1 MDSKI
6 IKFIIFIF
14 FISFKAYAVEFNGKF
29 TQGHFILG
37 KTDPEAKIIIDKK
50 KVKVSKNGYFAF
62 GIGKDRKLDI
72 TITENNNKI
81 VKKLK
86 RENTIFKKLMAY
98 LKKKLR
104 HLKSFT

>member
-50 KVKVSKNGYFAF
+50 KLKFQKMVILLLVLVK
-62 GIGKDRKLDI
+62 I
-72 TITENNNKI
+72 EN
-81 VKKLK
+81 L
-86 RENTIFKKLMAY
+86 TL
-98 LKKKLR
+98 L
-104 HLKSFT
+104 

>member
-37 KTDPEAKIIIDKK
+37 KTDPKAKIIIDKK

-72 TITENNNKI
+72 VISEKINGKSNKI
-81 VKKLK
+81 VKKILK
-86 RENTIFKKLMAY
+86 R
-98 LKKKLR
+98 
-104 HLKSFT
+104 